1 MKKLVIMLAV
11 AAAAHVGSAAFIPEV
26 GNGTEPNKWTRNMSG
41 VLTAAKTTGY
51 PILLVMINEAANGDG
66 CAHCKA
72 FIANTVNT
80 AEFAKLVSDYKFYM
94 VMLNRWGKN
103 EGEIFDPAHGS
114 VSSAVFNE
122 YFNRYSASQSF
133 PVVDVIKSNGTRYK
147 YWIDPQT
154 RGTAMPGHI
163 REAIAAISTS
173 YSTFGLAAVSS
184 TSVSEGGSWTGKIT
198 RSGNSGKTGTVK
210 ISLSGANAARYAVSP
225 ATITWD
231 GADGEKTFTVTGPS
245 TKDGVLSDT
254 ITVNITA
261 EGFSGSTISYGAK
274 SLSLSFKD
282 ASIGKTL
289 AEFSASSGI
298 ATLSSG
304 NIWYVPAKADGNVL
318 ETATSSSATLTWNV
332 EANGELT
339 VAGSASDS
347 VKLRAAL
354 TPASGSAK
362 TLDITADAQTIE
374 VATGDKVVFTASVEG
389 GDSQKVGFKAFS
401 FSKSLVGPTYPDAKP
416 KSVTVYLKGDA
427 YLDYAASVSE
437 GAAKVSYAIT
447 EGKLPSG
454 LSLNKKT
461 GMIMGTPT
469 RAGTYSATVTASSD
483 EGTQSI
489 ALSFTVAKL
498 PADLKGEYSG
508 IFFDARQS
516 MVGSATWKVAK
527 NGKWSGTI
535 VREGRKTK
543 LKGYVTVDENSTIIL
558 KDGGSISISLVK
570 GSSYVWGGK
579 WNGLQ
584 LYGTKAIAN
593 YPEWAGTW
601 NIGVSSS
608 ANASMAGYATAKIA
622 KKGTVKVAAKMFNKY
637 KISSKN
643 DLIKLGKSF
652 VASNLSKW
660 ARNGDVAFVQI
671 YKKSSGRVFNGG
683 FAFYLN
689 GETETTDAGAMFD
702 YAGAFYD
709 VSAGSCWMRPPL
721 SQLDGSAAVTEGG
734 VEEVTFP
741 IKATDSKLS
750 AGGNAYGAKIGGKA
764 STGLFKGS
772 YSAGGRSHK
781 FEGVLFV
788 KDGSLVGFGGG
799 NAGMGNLFAIEIG
812 DDK

>member
-1 MKKLVIMLAV
+1 MKKLAIMLAV
-11 AAAAHVGSAAFIPEV
+11 AAAAHIGSAAFIPEV

-80 AEFAKLVSDYKFYM
+80 AEFAKIVSDYKFYM

-103 EGEIFDPAHGS
+103 AGEIFDAAHGS

-173 YSTFGLAAVSS
+173 YSTFGLSAVTS

-225 ATITWD
+225 ATIAWD

-245 TKDGVLSDT
+245 AKDGVLSDT
-254 ITVNITA
+254 ITVNMTA
-261 EGFSGSTISYGAK
+261 EGFAGSTISYGAR
-274 SLSLSFKD
+274 SLTLSFKD

-298 ATLSSG
+298 ETLSSG
-304 NIWYVPAKADGNVL
+304 NIWYVPAKSDGNVL
-318 ETATSSSATLTWNV
+318 ETSTSGSATLTWIV
-332 EANGELT
+332 EADGELT
-339 VAGSASDS
+339 VAGNASGS
-347 VKLRAAL
+347 VKMSATL

-362 TLDITADAQTIE
+362 AFDITADAQTIG
-374 VATGDKVVFTASVEG
+374 VAAGDRLVFTAAVEG
-389 GDSQKVGFKAFS
+389 GESQKVGFKAFS
-401 FSKSLVGPTYPDAKP
+401 FVKLLIGPTYPDEKP
-416 KSVTVYLKGDA
+416 KSITVYLKGDA
-427 YLDYAASVSE
+427 YLDYAASVQE

-461 GMIMGTPT
+461 GQIMGTPT
-469 RAGTYSATVTASSD
+469 RAGKYSATVTASSD

-498 PADLKGEYSG
+498 PADLKGEYNG
-508 IFFDARQS
+508 ILFDARQS

-527 NGKWSGTI
+527 NGKWSGTF

-543 LKGYVTVDENSTIIL
+543 FKGYVAVDENSTIIL
-558 KDGGSISISLVK
+558 KDGDVSISLVK

-584 LYGTKAIAN
+584 LYGTKAVAN

-601 NIGVSSS
+601 NLGVSSS

-622 KKGTVKVAAKMFNKY
+622 KKGTVKVTAKMFNKY

-643 DLIKLGKSF
+643 NMIMLGKSF

-683 FAFYLN
+683 FAFYMD
-689 GETETTDAGAMFD
+689 GETSDAGSMFD

-709 VSAGSCWMRPPL
+709 VSAGSCWTRPSL
-721 SQLDGSAAVTEGG
+721 SRLDGSVAVTEGG
-734 VEEVTFP
+734 VEAVAFP
-741 IKATDSKLS
+741 VKATDSKLS
-750 AGGNAYGAKIGGKA
+750 AGGNAYRAKIGGKA

-772 YSAGGRSHK
+772 FSAGGRSHK

-788 KDGSLVGFGGG
+788 KDGVLAGFGGG
-799 NAGMGNLFAIEIG
+799 NAGTGNLFAIEIG
-812 DDK
+812 VGK